1 MVDEIIF
8 YIGFVEALVFILLF
22 LAQPIS
28 SNAAVATKLFEAYT
42 LSETV
47 NTTALPGSFIVVY
60 TTTPLSI
67 KDGKIEATYAINITG
82 HVGPT
87 TCFKI
92 LGGRITGCGV

>member
-1 MVDEIIF
+1 MIDEIIF

-28 SNAAVATKLFEAYT
+28 SNAVIAAKLFEAYT

-47 NTTALPGSFIVVY
+47 NATALPGSFIVVY

-82 HVGPT
+82 HVDPT

-92 LGGRITGCGV
+92 LGGRITGCGA